1 MYKYKNKQI
10 LLEID
15 ELPKEIQNFALHSFI
30 EKSKLIHTKL
40 IVQLKSKD
48 IHWLINNRYTLNN
61 IKQSFTL
68 LQNCKA
74 DLRFCRKVVKDNLC
88 LFTLQGVYSPFMYNV

>member
-1 MYKYKNKQI
+1 MYKYKNRPI

-30 EKSKLIHTKL
+30 EKSELIHTEL
-40 IVQLKSKD
+40 INQLKSKE
-48 IHWLINNRYTLNN
+48 IHWIINNKYTLNN
-61 IKQSFTL
+61 IKLSFTS

-74 DLRFCRKVVKDNLC
+74 DLRFCRKIVKDNLC
-88 LFTLQGVYSPFMYNV
+88 LFNLQGVYSPFMFNI